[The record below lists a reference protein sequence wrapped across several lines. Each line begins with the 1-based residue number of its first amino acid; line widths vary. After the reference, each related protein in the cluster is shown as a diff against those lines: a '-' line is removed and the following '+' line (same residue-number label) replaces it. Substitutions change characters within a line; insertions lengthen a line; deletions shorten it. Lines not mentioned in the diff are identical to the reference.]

1 MTAILIALGLGFT
14 AGLRTF
20 TPLAAVRFPYHNW
33 TSIVSIVLALGELI
47 ADKLPNT
54 PARTTP
60 GPLIVRIIIGGYCAW
75 AISSRLGTP
84 GALAMLLGAA
94 GAIAGA
100 YGGYFWRMKTAPAI
114 KLPPM
119 AAALIEDAVAVVG
132 AFWMVLANQ

>member
-20 TPLAAVRFPYHNW
+20 TPFAAVRYPYHNW
-33 TSIVSIVLALGELI
+33 TSIVAIVLAIGELI
-47 ADKLPNT
+47 ADKLPSI

-60 GPLIVRIIIGGYCAW
+60 GPLIFRILVGGYCAW

-84 GALAMLLGAA
+84 GALAILLGAA
-94 GAIAGA
+94 GAIAGT
-100 YGGYFWRMKTAPAI
+100 YGGYFWRTKTAPAI